1 MTGEKLHLGA
11 GGHQSKCDQH
21 YEIATPFGLAKTR
34 RPREARRHIIIARS
48 VAAFVEIATPFGLAK
63 TCRPREA
70 RRPSSSRGA

>member
-11 GGHQSKCDQH
+11 GGHQSKCDQ
-21 YEIATPFGLAKTR
+21 YYQIATPTR
-34 RPREARRHIIIARS
+34 RPREAQRHVIIARS